1 MVFYLYQRAWA
12 ETKPSYEEL
21 EQRNRA
27 LEKEVE
33 KLRQEDGIL
42 IESEMKYQVMLK
54 NLPSV
59 VFKGFKDWSV
69 EFTDNKVESLMG
81 YSQEEFNSKKLKWSD
96 LILKEDIDVA
106 KESLIEALKSRDVYT
121 REYRVKTRLG
131 EILWIQDRGQIIYDK
146 NGDIKYIIGTF
157 FDITDRKK
165 AKETLKKQNKQ
176 LMKARKL
183 ASLGVLT
190 AGVAHELNNPLNNI
204 STSIQILL
212 EELEDDNIEY
222 KQNLLL
228 EAESQVERAKNIIKA
243 LLEFSHEKS
252 LSFKRVQLKNL
263 IKNSINLI
271 KEEIP
276 NEISINMNVP
286 ENIEA
291 NLDPKRVQQVL
302 INLML
307 NGIQA
312 MMEGGVLTI
321 KAWERIEDDTK
332 MLYFQVQDTG
342 HGISKQDVKKIF
354 DPFFTT
360 RDVGQGSGLGLSI
373 SHSII
378 EQHGGRIEVEGVSE
392 KGSKFTV
399 ILPSND
405 NNKN

>member
-1 MVFYLYQRAWA
+1 MAK
-12 ETKPSYEEL
+12 KPTYEEL
-21 EQRNRA
+21 EQRVKE
-27 LEKEVE
+27 LEKGAE
-33 KLRQEDGIL
+33 KLRQIDGVL
-42 IESEMKYQVMLK
+42 SESEIKYQEMLK
-54 NLPSV
+54 KLPIIV
-59 VFKGFKDWSV
+59 YKGFKDGSV
-69 EFTDNKVESLMG
+69 EFTDNKVEFLMG

-96 LILKEDIDVA
+96 LILKEDIESA
-106 KESLIEALKSRDVYT
+106 KKSFIASLKIRDSYA

-176 LMKARKL
+176 LMQARKL

-190 AGVAHELNNPLNNI
+190 AGVAYELNNPLNNI

-252 LSFKRVQLKNL
+252 LSFKRVQFKNL
-263 IKNSINLI
+263 VKNSIKLI

-276 NEISINMNVP
+276 DEISINMNVP

-342 HGISKQDVKKIF
+342 HGISKQDVNKIF

-378 EQHGGRIEVEGVSE
+378 EQHGGRIEVEGVPE

>member
-1 MVFYLYQRAWA
+1 MTRRP
-12 ETKPSYEEL
+12 TYEEL
-21 EQRNRA
+21 EQKIKK
-27 LEKEVE
+27 LEKKVETFSNVDEV
-33 KLRQEDGIL
+33 LA
-42 IESEMKYQVMLK
+42 ESEMKCQLLLT
-54 NLPSV
+54 NLPSIV
-59 VFKGFKDWSV
+59 YRGFKDWSV
-69 EFTDNKVESLMG
+69 EFTDNKVEAFTG
-81 YSQEEFNSKKLKWSD
+81 YSREEFNSKKLKWSD
-96 LILKEDIDVA
+96 LILKEDIESA
-106 KESLIEALKSRDVYT
+106 KESFIGALKIRDSYT
-121 REYRVKTRLG
+121 RNYRVKTRLG

-146 NGDIKYIIGTF
+146 NGDINYIIGTF

-165 AKETLKKQNKQ
+165 TKETLKKQNKQ

-252 LSFKRVQLKNL
+252 LSFKRVQFKNL
-263 IKNSINLI
+263 VKKSITLI

-276 NEISINMNVP
+276 DEISINMNVP

-291 NLDPKRVQQVL
+291 NLDPKRVQRVL

-312 MMEGGVLTI
+312 MMEGGVITI
-321 KAWERIEDDTK
+321 KAWEILEDDEK
-332 MLYFQVQDTG
+332 MLYYQVQDTG
-342 HGISKQDVKKIF
+342 HGISKQDVSKIF

-360 RDVGQGSGLGLSI
+360 KDVGLGSGLGLSI

-378 EQHGGRIEVEGVSE
+378 EQHGGRIEVESVPE

>member
-1 MVFYLYQRAWA
+1 MDK
-12 ETKPSYEEL
+12 KPTYEEL

-27 LEKEVE
+27 LEKEAE
-33 KLRQEDGIL
+33 KLRQIDGVL
-42 IESEMKYQVMLK
+42 FESEMKYQVMLK
-54 NLPSV
+54 NLPTIV
-59 VFKGFKDWSV
+59 YKGFKDWSV
-69 EFTDNKVESLMG
+69 EFTDNKVESLTG
-81 YSQEEFNSKKLKWSD
+81 YSQKEFNSKKLKWSD
-96 LILKEDIDVA
+96 LILKEDIESA
-106 KESLIEALKSRDVYT
+106 KESFIGALKIQESYA
-121 REYRVKTRLG
+121 REYRVKNRLG

-146 NGDIKYIIGTF
+146 KGDIKYITGTF
-157 FDITDRKK
+157 FDITDSKK
-165 AKETLKKQNKQ
+165 AEEALKKKDKQ
-176 LMKARKL
+176 LMQARKL

-204 STSIQILL
+204 STSMQILL

-252 LSFKRVQLKNL
+252 LSFKRVQFKNL
-263 IKNSINLI
+263 VKKSITLI

-276 NEISINMNVP
+276 DEISINMNVP

-291 NLDPKRVQQVL
+291 NLDPKRVQRVL

-312 MMEGGVLTI
+312 MMEGGVITI
-321 KAWERIEDDTK
+321 KAWEILEDDEK
-332 MLYFQVQDTG
+332 MLYYQVQDTG
-342 HGISKQDVKKIF
+342 HGISKQDVSKIF

-360 RDVGQGSGLGLSI
+360 KDVGLGSGLGLSI

-378 EQHGGRIEVEGVSE
+378 EQHGGRIEVESVPE

>member
-1 MVFYLYQRAWA
+1 MVD
-12 ETKPSYEEL
+12 KPTYEEL
-21 EQRNRA
+21 ERRVKE
-27 LEKEVE
+27 LEKGAE
-33 KLRQEDGIL
+33 KLRQEDGVL
-42 IESEMKYQVMLK
+42 IESEMKYQVILK

-59 VFKGFKDWSV
+59 VYKGFKDWSV
-69 EFTDNKVESLMG
+69 EFTDNKVGSLTG

-106 KESLIEALKSRDVYT
+106 KESFIGALKSRDAYA

-157 FDITDRKK
+157 FDVTDRKK
-165 AKETLKKQNKQ
+165 TKEELKKQKKQ
-176 LMKARKL
+176 LMQARKM

-252 LSFKRVQLKNL
+252 LSFKRVQFKNL
-263 IKNSINLI
+263 VKKSITLI
-271 KEEIP
+271 KEEMP
-276 NEISINMNVP
+276 DEISINMNVP

-291 NLDPKRVQQVL
+291 NLDAKRVQQVL

-321 KAWERIEDDTK
+321 KAWEGIEDDGK
-332 MLYFQVQDTG
+332 LLYFQVQDTG
-342 HGISKQDVKKIF
+342 HGISKQDVNKIF

-360 RDVGQGSGLGLSI
+360 KDVGQGSGLGLSI
-373 SHSII
+373 SYSII
-378 EQHGGRIEVEGVSE
+378 EQHGGRIEVESVPE

>member
-1 MVFYLYQRAWA
+1 M

-33 KLRQEDGIL
+33 KLRQEDEIL

-69 EFTDNKVESLMG
+69 EFTDNKVESLTG

-106 KESLIEALKSRDVYT
+106 KESLIEALKSRDAYT

-131 EILWIQDRGQIIYDK
+131 EILWMQDRGQIIYDK
-146 NGDIKYIIGTF
+146 NGGIKYIIGTF

-263 IKNSINLI
+263 VKNSIKQI

-276 NEISINMNVP
+276 DEISINMNVP

-342 HGISKQDVKKIF
+342 HGISKQDVNKIF

-399 ILPSND
+399 ILPPND